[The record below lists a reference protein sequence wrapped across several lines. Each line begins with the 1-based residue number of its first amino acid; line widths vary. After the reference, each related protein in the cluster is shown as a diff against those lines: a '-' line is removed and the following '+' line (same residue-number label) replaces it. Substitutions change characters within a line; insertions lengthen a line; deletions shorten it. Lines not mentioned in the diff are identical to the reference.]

1 MQISQS
7 LNIDPSPLLISACAS
22 APALTWVQ
30 ASERTYPAGPFDT
43 LGIDA
48 GAVQLDDS
56 LRERFFGE
64 ALEGAASSS
73 YGSVWEQDAADTS
86 VGPSGGESVVDV
98 ASRCQSFVDA
108 VRSWLVG
115 TSR

>member
-48 GAVQLDDS
+48 GDVDGKRHRQD
-56 LRERFFGE
+56 GE
-64 ALEGAASSS
+64 AIG
-73 YGSVWEQDAADTS
+73 
-86 VGPSGGESVVDV
+86 
-98 ASRCQSFVDA
+98 
-108 VRSWLVG
+108 
-115 TSR
+115 